1 LNVKLNVLVASMRP
15 LLTLPSPLTRL
26 GNGVGDAPLGSGGN
40 VGGATPVV
48 TVCGT
53 VSSFVQVTVV
63 PLVTSSGVGLKA
75 KPLMLTDFGAAGLA
89 QPRIA
94 TVAMSERP
102 STRIAR
108 RITTSDGVGVHNA
121 YARRRRR
128 DESRAVLRDQ
138 KLRRYFTTI

>member
-1 LNVKLNVLVASMRP
+1 MRP

-63 PLVTSSGVGLKA
+63 PFVISIVAGVNA
-75 KPLMLTDFGAAGLA
+75 NPLMVMALGGPAGLA
-89 QPRIA
+89 HARMAMVPRRL
-94 TVAMSERP
+94 TP
-102 STRIAR
+102 SRRIAR
-108 RITTSDGVGVHNA
+108 RITTSEMCDSIGVRVTAPEG
-121 YARRRRR
+121 
-128 DESRAVLRDQ
+128 
-138 KLRRYFTTI
+138 